1 MGVYHR
7 RTTFQQ
13 RIRLFELVEQLGNV
27 SEACRRAKK
36 QIAQWIWKGHCT
48 RKRVKSTM
56 FLEREFF
63 NLVILAL
70 FNLGV
75 DFIMAPKINKRI
87 KRMLEEEMEHRN
99 GV

>member
-1 MGVYHR
+1 
-7 RTTFQQ
+7 
-13 RIRLFELVEQLGNV
+13 
-27 SEACRRAKK
+27 
-36 QIAQWIWKGHCT
+36 
-48 RKRVKSTM
+48 M

-63 NLVILAL
+63 NLILAL